1 MRTACAQNKAWQRAG
16 VPPIN
21 VSVNVSARQFAE
33 RNWVNRVS
41 EVLHQSGLE
50 PNRLELELTES
61 LIIKDVPLAIA
72 TMRQL
77 RVMGVQL
84 SIDDFGMGY
93 SSLNALK
100 SFPVARL
107 KLDQSFVREIPNNRS
122 DNAIAI
128 AIISLGHQ
136 LNLKVIAEG
145 VENPSQL
152 RFLREHNCDEAQG
165 YYFSKPAQAG
175 ESRDPAQEA

>member
-1 MRTACAQNKAWQRAG
+1 MFRRANSLRRIG
-16 VPPIN
+16 SIA
-21 VSVNVSARQFAE
+21 SAKSLPR
-33 RNWVNRVS
+33 
-41 EVLHQSGLE
+41 SGLS
-50 PNRLELELTES
+50 PLELELTEN

-77 RVMGVQL
+77 RAMGVQL

-107 KLDQSFVREIPNNRS
+107 KLDQFFVREIPNNRS

-145 VENPSQL
+145 VENASQL
-152 RFLREHNCDEAQG
+152 RFLREYGCDEAQG
-165 YYFSKPAQAG
+165 YFFSKPLRAA
-175 ESRDPAQEA
+175 EIETLLRKTAA